1 MEKFMVSLLL
11 NKNLLMVKLEINIVD
26 FGNMEKKMEKVQNN
40 GQTVRNMM
48 AYMKRIKKMDMEF

>member
-26 FGNMEKKMEKVQNN
+26 FGNMEKKMEKVLNN